1 MATAIQPD
9 NAVLRERIDVEPS
22 LAIFRVAPR
31 EGEVPAFEP
40 GQFANLG
47 ITCATTS
54 GEPRL
59 VRRALSI
66 ASSPRERAHL
76 EFYVRLVDAGE
87 LTPRLFEL
95 QPGAELWL
103 DPRIHG
109 HFTLTD
115 VPPASNVLMVGTGTG
130 VAPFVSMLRTYRG
143 GDRWRRCVLIESAR
157 TSAEL
162 GYRAEL
168 ERLAREH
175 ADFVYRPTLT
185 REPAASA
192 WYGLRGRVQAW
203 LEPGAFRDLVG
214 EDLDPARWQVLL
226 CGNPDMIVSVTELL
240 STHGF
245 RRHRTREPGQIRCE
259 RYW

>member
-1 MATAIQPD
+1 
-9 NAVLRERIDVEPS
+9 
-22 LAIFRVAPR
+22 
-31 EGEVPAFEP
+31 
-40 GQFANLG
+40 
-47 ITCATTS
+47 
-54 GEPRL
+54 
-59 VRRALSI
+59 
-66 ASSPRERAHL
+66 
-76 EFYVRLVDAGE
+76 
-87 LTPRLFEL
+87 
-95 QPGAELWL
+95 
-103 DPRIHG
+103 
-109 HFTLTD
+109 
-115 VPPASNVLMVGTGTG
+115 MVGTGTG

-143 GDRWRRCVLIESAR
+143 AEKWRRCVLIESAR

-168 ERLAREH
+168 ERLERDH

-192 WYGLRGRVQAW
+192 WHGLRGRVQTW
-203 LEPGAFRDLVG
+203 LEPGAFRDLVD

-240 STHGF
+240 VQQGL